1 MIFRQTPAA
10 LSESRPLRIR
20 SCGLVAGPAVLS
32 IFLLSLLSFQTFSA
46 PAISPALIEQAKK
59 MSPAQREALAR
70 QYGIPLGGVLGGVS
84 ASSDAYVEE
93 QVPQAALQRPR
104 EFLDGEPV
112 GTDEQRNSEQ

>member
-1 MIFRQTPAA
+1 MF
-10 LSESRPLRIR
+10 
-20 SCGLVAGPAVLS
+20 LVAGPAVLL
-32 IFLLSLLSFQTFSA
+32 IFYSRCSASNPWA

-84 ASSDAYVEE
+84 ASGDAYVEE

-104 EFLDGEPV
+104 EFFDREPV
-112 GTDEQRNSEQ
+112 GTDEQPSEDDQLPRFGQRTLCV